1 MSLFLGTKAVT
12 ESPQKPEEKRGE
24 KRKAS
29 EVEDNGKKVWTVR
42 WQPPRW
48 EKIEAFQLS
57 TSAFHGGSLQNFSTA
72 ASSISF

>member
-1 MSLFLGTKAVT
+1 MFLGTKAVI

-48 EKIEAFQLS
+48 EKRGISVVHFCLPWGKPS
-57 TSAFHGGSLQNFSTA
+57 KFFH
-72 ASSISF
+72 SSILDFLLI